1 MSAAPL
7 RLKLIALALGVLL
20 GFIAVEVTLRAMGMG
35 FGNSPM
41 EPDPVLHHVHPR
53 NYTFVQQHPS
63 GELGGFEIEYDGE
76 GRVFRGSKAPAIGPD
91 SPTGCRVALMGDSF
105 TEAGQ
110 VPFAASFAGR
120 LEEAGRRTCEVRNYG
135 VRSYSPAIYLVQ
147 YTTVVRT
154 WKPTHVFVLVFGNDV
169 REDVTYMGTSVK
181 GPDGW
186 PTAIQGPSDGWLFSQ
201 LRQLYA
207 ARFARMVAMRLSWEW
222 DHRGI
227 DQQQIGGVIEE
238 NPELPEMTKNLL
250 LELNRRVQADGAE
263 LILMSVP
270 SRYRLMGDGS
280 VKVDEDFHQKVKTWA
295 LASGVR
301 FLDLFDAFARASRP
315 ETPLFFRQDIHFTEE
330 GNALTA
336 AVIARSYP
344 QLFPDW
350 HVITSQSVRNAFPDG
365 GPQSQ

>member
-1 MSAAPL
+1 MSSAAPL
-7 RLKLIALALGVLL
+7 RIKLLALAVGILL
-20 GFIAVEVTLRAMGMG
+20 GFVAVEVTLRAMGMG

-41 EPDPVLHHVHPR
+41 EPDPVLHHVHPS
-53 NYTFVQQHPS
+53 NYAFVQQHPS
-63 GELGGFEIEYDGE
+63 GELGGFEIEYNAE
-76 GRVFRGSKAPAIGPD
+76 GRVFRGRNAPAIGP
-91 SPTGCRVALMGDSF
+91 PKATGCRVALMGDSF
-105 TEAGQ
+105 TEGGQ
-110 VPFAASFAGR
+110 VPFAASFAGK

-147 YTTVVRT
+147 YSTVVRT

-186 PTAIQGPSDGWLFSQ
+186 PTAIEGPSDGWLFSQ
-201 LRQLYA
+201 LRQLYT
-207 ARFARMVAMRLSWEW
+207 ARFARMVGMRLSWEW

-238 NPELPEMTKNLL
+238 NPELPDLTKNLL
-250 LELNRRVQADGAE
+250 LEMNRRVKADGAR

-280 VKVDEDFHQKVKTWA
+280 VKVDEDFHHKVKKWA
-295 LASGVR
+295 LGTGVE
-301 FLDLFDAFARASRP
+301 FLDLFEPFERGSRP

-330 GNALTA
+330 GHALA
-336 AVIARSYP
+336 AAAIARAYP
-344 QLFPDW
+344 ELFEDW
-350 HVITSQSVRNAFPDG
+350 RGIDSPAVRHAFPDEG
-365 GPQSQ
+365 SR

>member
-280 VKVDEDFHQKVKTWA
+280 VKVDEDFHHKVKTWA